1 MSHILT
7 KSYVKDINF
16 HQENYTRL
24 NMVVVDPESQFLGF
38 YRHCQDHDHGVPRC
52 HHIDW
57 SMIAVIDFKLSCCE
71 STLGPRDPTDFQLH
85 CLDLFLANDQS
96 HKLLHVAL
104 SHDSSSEFLNT
115 AVTHSGA
122 VLALD
127 LHDYHT
133 NTAPARR
140 LELHRRLCLDHY
152 AYADYHYLDQIY
164 VNLLDP
170 PINN

>member
-1 MSHILT
+1 MRNILLA
-7 KSYVKDINF
+7 KSYSKNPNF
-16 HQENYTRL
+16 RAENFSRHH
-24 NMVVVDPESQFLGF
+24 MVVVDPDSDTLGF
-38 YRHCQDHDHGVPRC
+38 YRHCSDPDRNRPRC

-57 SMIAVIDFKLSCCE
+57 SMIAMIDFKV
-71 STLGPRDPTDFQLH
+71 RRQPTDFQLH
-85 CLDLFLANDQS
+85 CLNLFLSNLQS

-104 SHDSSSEFLNT
+104 YHDSESGFLDS
-115 AVTHSGA
+115 VVMPHQS

-127 LHDYHT
+127 LHDYYT

-170 PINN
+170 PINS